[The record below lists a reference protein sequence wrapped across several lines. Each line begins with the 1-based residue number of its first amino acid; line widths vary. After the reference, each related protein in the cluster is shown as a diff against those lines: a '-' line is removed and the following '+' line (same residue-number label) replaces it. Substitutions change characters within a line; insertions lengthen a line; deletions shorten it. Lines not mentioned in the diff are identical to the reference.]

1 MIKVEPSDHDGAG
14 LTELFMRVHFDY
26 NPNQDRLIP
35 SQDAG
40 LSFRKG
46 DILKVLNQ
54 EDSFWW
60 QAMRVGEHQVAGLIP
75 SLILEERSE
84 VFNIASC
91 SPLTSIACFLP
102 SNHYHAFTFSLSSCF
117 SISLPT
123 FLFAFLSPPYLS
135 PCLSPPSLRSLP
147 LFLSPFFLPH
157 SLLTPRRK
165 AYHNL
170 DSRAVAGC
178 LGKRKQKRRI
188 MYSSHHSG
196 EFETYD
202 LVLYEPVIM
211 VENFQYKTLVL
222 IGEYGRGVN

>member
-102 SNHYHAFTFSLSSCF
+102 SNHYHAFFTFSLFPCF

-123 FLFAFLSPPYLS
+123 FLLAFLS
-135 PCLSPPSLRSLP
+135 PCLSPPSLPPFPPSVPSLFFSLLLTSLP
-147 LFLSPFFLPH
+147 PH
-157 SLLTPRRK
+157 SLLTPSSPPGGKPTTTWILGLWLVVLEKGNRSGGSCTP
-165 AYHNL
+165 HTI
-170 DSRAVAGC
+170 VAS
-178 LGKRKQKRRI
+178 LKPTTSFSMNR
-188 MYSSHHSG
+188 SSW
-196 EFETYD
+196 
-202 LVLYEPVIM
+202 
-211 VENFQYKTLVL
+211 
-222 IGEYGRGVN
+222 

>member
-1 MIKVEPSDHDGAG
+1 MPTSLCIFISISFFFQKLSSGSLVIKVEPSDHDGAG

-75 SLILEERSE
+75 SLILEERS
-84 VFNIASC
+84 VNIASC

-102 SNHYHAFTFSLSSCF
+102 SNHYHTFTFSLFPASLSLF
-117 SISLPT
+117 LLFSLPSS
-123 FLFAFLSPPYLS
+123 LLPPF
-135 PCLSPPSLRSLP
+135 LRSLP
-147 LFLSPFFLPH
+147 LFLSP
-157 SLLTPRRK
+157 SYLTPSSPPGGKPTTTWILGLWLVVLERGNRSGGSCIP
-165 AYHNL
+165 HTI
-170 DSRAVAGC
+170 VAS
-178 LGKRKQKRRI
+178 LKPTTSFSMNR
-188 MYSSHHSG
+188 SSW
-196 EFETYD
+196 
-202 LVLYEPVIM
+202 
-211 VENFQYKTLVL
+211 
-222 IGEYGRGVN
+222 